1 MVKDLNIALCIE
13 DFLIVVYDIFCLYI
27 NEK

>member
-1 MVKDLNIALCIE
+1 MAKDLNTGLCIE
-13 DFLIVVYDIFCLYI
+13 DLPTVVYDIFCLYI